1 VKIENRKSRKET
13 QEGRASP
20 APTKGLVREKLES
33 EVRCVWRGEQLPAA
47 PTLALLHLRKEESS
61 SLYFLAWGA
70 LGNVGEAEEAIGN
83 CYRKACRQPQ
93 RFASEGEFG
102 SWMIR
107 LLINEIVLVANQRNC
122 ARSELSEVE
131 RPVAR

>member
-1 VKIENRKSRKET
+1 MARRTVACGADVGVVAFE
-13 QEGRASP
+13 EGRE
-20 APTKGLVREKLES
+20 LF
-33 EVRCVWRGEQLPAA
+33 
-47 PTLALLHLRKEESS
+47 ALLPCV
-61 SLYFLAWGA
+61 GA